1 MNEDVSED
9 LRVKITTKVEA
20 AKDRLKSIVKEIKQ
34 IEFDYYP
41 LPEVSKPRR
50 IAALDG
56 GGYSQDFVGIT
67 IIPSRAAGAV
77 FEKEKDPIWVEINDV
92 EILTIEDD
100 AQNFASLFRD
110 LLEVQVAHEL
120 LKHNPE
126 ILFLDGSITNLAY
139 KGIPQSIRFSFEEE
153 KKIEEDA
160 IGFKFYELF
169 FNFIR
174 EAYNLIIKCI
184 ERDVLLVG
192 VSKDSRASII
202 VKNILAKQKKK
213 YLISD
218 TSFINI
224 VTNRQAGF
232 SKPQKFAPKKSDV
245 REKIWKAAQVFQ
257 EKDLRSYYLTYFTLK
272 EGVLPIRV
280 DTLIPQQDRLKEVQ
294 EAMVT
299 YHDGNGF
306 ITPAFL
312 THSRAHMRQDL
323 GSRLVGYVA
332 EEIFDDSPEIY
343 NSFFSPRRR
352 DIIQ

>member
-1 MNEDVSED
+1 MDENVSEK

-20 AKDRLKSIVKEIKQ
+20 AKNRLKSIVREIKSMD
-34 IEFDYYP
+34 FDFYP
-41 LPEVSKPRR
+41 LPEVSKPRK

-77 FEKEKDPIWVEINDV
+77 FEKGKNPIWVEINDV

-100 AQNFASLFRD
+100 AKNYASLFRD

-126 ILFLDGSITNLAY
+126 ILFLDGTITNLAY
-139 KGIPQSIRFSFEEE
+139 KGIPQSLRFSFEEE
-153 KKIEEDA
+153 KVMEEDA

-174 EAYNLIIKCI
+174 SAYSLIIKCLD
-184 ERDVLLVG
+184 RDVLLVG

-202 VKNILAKQKKK
+202 VKNILTKQKKK

-224 VTNRQAGF
+224 VTDRQPGF
-232 SKPQKFAPKKSDV
+232 SKPTKFAPKKSDI

-257 EKDLRSYYLTYFTLK
+257 EEELRTYYLTYFTLK
-272 EGVLPIRV
+272 QGALPIRV
-280 DTLIPQQDRLKEVQ
+280 DTLIPQKNRLKEVQ

-306 ITPAFL
+306 ITPAYL
-312 THSRAHMRQDL
+312 THGKAHMRQDL
-323 GSRLVGYVA
+323 GNRLVGYVA
-332 EEIFDDSPEIY
+332 EEIFEDDPEIY